1 MDWFF
6 CLSGAKPF
14 PDWHRFASLNW
25 EEGRGQPSSE
35 PGEVGD
41 APRPWRDGSPTGA
54 YLGRFYCGDL
64 AQFQQGA
71 LSTDPVGPRS
81 SLNEPLCCVGP
92 LGGLILGGFGIVPRR
107 GPVYGSGYIRTVGG
121 GLVHWTPRT
130 IHGGG
135 TLRVTGGGSVG
146 WVPAFTPGGTLR
158 VTGGGSVG
166 WVPAFTPGGT
176 LRVTGG
182 GSVGWVPAFTPG
194 GTLRV
199 TGGGS
204 AGWVPA
210 FTPGGT
216 LRVKSGPD
224 DSVGWIPAFTPGGT
238 LTVKGTGTV
247 TSYAPQCPTWVNQTG
262 VTATSSITFGAFPGA
277 GSGDTMLIFLAYYSS
292 LNVPTTPSGWTKVY
306 GAANGTAGLVV
317 YRRDLTGA
325 DTATTISSINTGA
338 GFKLQLRGCGAED
351 THTLQSNHAMPS
363 LVAPSVTTAH
373 NGCRTF
379 WIWSVT
385 DNLTGSAI
393 SPANATFTSDQRN
406 DSGHKVYCGY
416 CHACVQAA
424 GSTGSET
431 LTDTGGSTANGVVL
445 TWAFQH
451 S

>member
-1 MDWFF
+1 MDFVRSCYSTSIYPFRDTDQQAPVDWFF

-158 VTGGGSVG
+158 V
-166 WVPAFTPGGT
+166 
-176 LRVTGG
+176 
-182 GSVGWVPAFTPG
+182 
-194 GTLRV
+194 
-199 TGGGS
+199 
-204 AGWVPA
+204 
-210 FTPGGT
+210 
-216 LRVKSGPD
+216 KSGPD

-238 LTVKGTGTV
+238 LRVTGTGTV

-338 GFKLQLRGCGAED
+338 GFKLQLKGCGAED

>member
-135 TLRVTGGGSVG
+135 TLRVTGGGS
-146 WVPAFTPGGTLR
+146 
-158 VTGGGSVG
+158 
-166 WVPAFTPGGT
+166 
-176 LRVTGG
+176 
-182 GSVGWVPAFTPG
+182 
-194 GTLRV
+194 
-199 TGGGS
+199 

-238 LTVKGTGTV
+238 LRVTGTGTV

>member
-158 VTGGGSVG
+158 V
-166 WVPAFTPGGT
+166 
-176 LRVTGG
+176 
-182 GSVGWVPAFTPG
+182 
-194 GTLRV
+194 
-199 TGGGS
+199 
-204 AGWVPA
+204 
-210 FTPGGT
+210 
-216 LRVKSGPD
+216 KSGPD

-238 LTVKGTGTV
+238 LRVTGTGTV

>member
-130 IHGGG
+130 IHG
-135 TLRVTGGGSVG
+135 
-146 WVPAFTPGGTLR
+146 
-158 VTGGGSVG
+158 
-166 WVPAFTPGGT
+166 GGT

>member
-130 IHGGG
+130 IHG
-135 TLRVTGGGSVG
+135 
-146 WVPAFTPGGTLR
+146 
-158 VTGGGSVG
+158 
-166 WVPAFTPGGT
+166 GGT

-393 SPANATFTSDQRN
+393 SPANATFTFDQRN

>member
-158 VTGGGSVG
+158 VTGGGS
-166 WVPAFTPGGT
+166 
-176 LRVTGG
+176 
-182 GSVGWVPAFTPG
+182 
-194 GTLRV
+194 
-199 TGGGS
+199 

-238 LTVKGTGTV
+238 LRVTGTGTV

>member
-135 TLRVTGGGSVG
+135 TLRVTGGGSV
-146 WVPAFTPGGTLR
+146 
-158 VTGGGSVG
+158 
-166 WVPAFTPGGT
+166 
-176 LRVTGG
+176 
-182 GSVGWVPAFTPG
+182 
-194 GTLRV
+194 
-199 TGGGS
+199 
-204 AGWVPA
+204 GWVPA

>member
-1 MDWFF
+1 VDWFF

-130 IHGGG
+130 IHG
-135 TLRVTGGGSVG
+135 
-146 WVPAFTPGGTLR
+146 
-158 VTGGGSVG
+158 
-166 WVPAFTPGGT
+166 GGT

>member
-130 IHGGG
+130 IHG
-135 TLRVTGGGSVG
+135 
-146 WVPAFTPGGTLR
+146 
-158 VTGGGSVG
+158 
-166 WVPAFTPGGT
+166 
-176 LRVTGG
+176 
-182 GSVGWVPAFTPG
+182 G

>member
-158 VTGGGSVG
+158 VT
-166 WVPAFTPGGT
+166 
-176 LRVTGG
+176 
-182 GSVGWVPAFTPG
+182 
-194 GTLRV
+194 
-199 TGGGS
+199 
-204 AGWVPA
+204 
-210 FTPGGT
+210 
-216 LRVKSGPD
+216 
-224 DSVGWIPAFTPGGT
+224 
-238 LTVKGTGTV
+238 GTGTV

>member
-158 VTGGGSVG
+158 V
-166 WVPAFTPGGT
+166 
-176 LRVTGG
+176 
-182 GSVGWVPAFTPG
+182 
-194 GTLRV
+194 
-199 TGGGS
+199 
-204 AGWVPA
+204 
-210 FTPGGT
+210 
-216 LRVKSGPD
+216 KSGPD

-262 VTATSSITFGAFPGA
+262 VTATSSITFGAFPLA

-393 SPANATFTSDQRN
+393 SPANATFTFDQRN

>member
-176 LRVTGG
+176 LRV
-182 GSVGWVPAFTPG
+182 
-194 GTLRV
+194 
-199 TGGGS
+199 
-204 AGWVPA
+204 
-210 FTPGGT
+210 
-216 LRVKSGPD
+216 KSGPD

-238 LTVKGTGTV
+238 LRVTGTGTV

-338 GFKLQLRGCGAED
+338 GFKLQLKGCGAED

>member
-1 MDWFF
+1 MDFVRSCYSTSIYPFRDTDQQAPVDWFF

-130 IHGGG
+130 IHG
-135 TLRVTGGGSVG
+135 
-146 WVPAFTPGGTLR
+146 
-158 VTGGGSVG
+158 
-166 WVPAFTPGGT
+166 
-176 LRVTGG
+176 
-182 GSVGWVPAFTPG
+182 G

>member
-135 TLRVTGGGSVG
+135 TLRVTGGGSAG

-176 LRVTGG
+176 LRVT
-182 GSVGWVPAFTPG
+182 
-194 GTLRV
+194 
-199 TGGGS
+199 
-204 AGWVPA
+204 
-210 FTPGGT
+210 
-216 LRVKSGPD
+216 
-224 DSVGWIPAFTPGGT
+224 
-238 LTVKGTGTV
+238 GTGTV